1 MAPSRHSAGE
11 RNRRK
16 AHRQIGRII
25 GELEYLRS
33 ALTKLDINLRYAI
46 SKAAKLKNRLKSER
60 D

>member
-16 AHRQIGRII
+16 AYRQIGRII
-25 GELEYLRS
+25 GELEYLRGV
-33 ALTKLDINLRYAI
+33 LTTLDVNLRYAI